1 MKNRLL
7 FPIIFAFIFSACSN
21 FSGNEDEV
29 EASLKP
35 STVTAQKEEET
46 ATTRTY
52 YDLYGITFGNNTFV
66 AVGKKGTVRY
76 SSDNGSSWDNGTSGT
91 TKYLYEIAYGD
102 STFVTVG
109 QSGTIRTSSDNG
121 TTWSTGTTLE
131 TSTYEGVAYGN
142 ILLADNTTHKAFVA
156 LGSSNVWK
164 SIDSGSNWNQITTA
178 NLNDVAFGNSIFI
191 GCGDDGAIETSDNG
205 SNPWSS
211 VTSGA
216 SEDLNGITYGN
227 NRFISVGDDG
237 KLIKSTDN
245 GSTWGDVNSG
255 VLNSYDLESIAYG
268 NNKFVGV
275 GYKTVIVSSDNNS
288 TGYTL
293 TDTTLTFNDVTYGN
307 GIFVAVGADE
317 IIYTSADGDRW
328 TKVHGK

>member
-21 FSGNEDEV
+21 FTGNEDEL

-35 STVTAQKEEET
+35 GPVAKKEKE
-46 ATTRTY
+46 ATRTY
-52 YDLYGITFGNNTFV
+52 YDLYGITFGDNTFV
-66 AVGKKGTVRY
+66 AVGKKGAIRT
-76 SSDNGSSWDNGTSGT
+76 SSDNGTSWDNGTSGT
-91 TKYLYEIAYGD
+91 TSYLYEIAYGD

-121 TTWSTGTTLE
+121 TTWSTGTTSE

-191 GCGDDGAIETSDNG
+191 GCGDDGAIETSNNG

-216 SEDLNGITYGN
+216 SQDLNAITYGN

-288 TGYTL
+288 TGYTV
-293 TDTTLTFNDVTYGN
+293 TQTTLSFEDVTYGN
-307 GIFVAVGADE
+307 GVFVAVGLGE
-317 IIYTSADGDRW
+317 IIYTSTDGDTW